1 MTAVPTAPEAFI
13 AIISKR
19 RNIMRLALSLF
30 LLAFALSAQAAPRAD
45 KISWT
50 SGGKTFDGFLVWD
63 DASKAP
69 RPGLVMVPNWYGVN
83 DHAVA
88 KAKTLAGKDFVILL
102 ADVYGRGTRPANPD
116 EAGKAAAAAYADP
129 AALRSYGAAALATL
143 RGAAGKAP
151 VDTHRIGA
159 IGFCFGGAVALEL
172 ARSGADLAGVATFHG
187 NLSTKMPAKPGAI
200 KAPLLVMNG
209 ADDKFIPAELIAGF
223 QDEMR
228 NARADWQFVNFGGAV
243 HCFAEPDETGSMAG
257 CKFHEPS
264 YRRSVRMM
272 RDFFAD
278 AFARK
283 AG

>member
-1 MTAVPTAPEAFI
+1 
-13 AIISKR
+13 
-19 RNIMRLALSLF
+19 MRIVLSL
-30 LLAFALSAQAAPRAD
+30 LLFAVTLSVHAAPRAE

-50 SGGKTFDGFLVWD
+50 SGGRNFDGFLVWD
-63 DASKAP
+63 DASKAL
-69 RPGLVMVPNWYGVN
+69 RPGLLMVPNWYGVN
-83 DHAVA
+83 EHALA
-88 KAKTLAGKDFVILL
+88 KAKTIAGKDYVILL
-102 ADVYGRGTRPANPD
+102 ADVYGRGIRPANAD

-129 AALRSYGAAALATL
+129 AALRKYGAAALAAL
-143 RGAAGKAP
+143 RGASGKSP
-151 VDTHRIGA
+151 VDTRHIGA

-209 ADDKFIPAELIAGF
+209 ADDKFIPAELIASF

-228 NARADWQFVNFGGAV
+228 QAGADWQFVNFGGAV
-243 HCFAEPDETGSMAG
+243 HCFAEPDETGTLAG

-272 RDFFAD
+272 RDFFAE